1 MAHFAKLDTDNT
13 TVIAVTPVADA
24 NAATEADGIAYLT
37 KIHGYPNWKQYSYN
51 TRGNTHIL
59 GGTPFRGNIAIIGG
73 TYDAENDVFI
83 GPKPY
88 PSWVLNT
95 STWLWEA
102 PVAEPDPDTYDSG
115 NPKASQ
121 GWNEETQSWDL
132 TADE

>member
-13 TVIAVTPVADA
+13 TVIAVTPVADE

-73 TYDAENDVFI
+73 TYDSTNDIFI
-83 GPKPY
+83 GPKP
-88 PSWVLNT
+88 
-95 STWLWEA
+95 
-102 PVAEPDPDTYDSG
+102 
-115 NPKASQ
+115 KH
-121 GWNEETQSWDL
+121 TQHLSL
-132 TADE
+132 IHI